1 MTLEHWIFS
10 TLCWACEGSGAS
22 WYKLRYR
29 VSVVRHIPF
38 IVFLHQ
44 KQYIFIHDTILEAI
58 KVGNTQIEVMNLR
71 KKLNELGA
79 LDPETDQSGIEAEFG
94 VSIIVLT
101 YSEIVAINL

>member
-1 MTLEHWIFS
+1 M
-10 TLCWACEGSGAS
+10 
-22 WYKLRYR
+22 
-29 VSVVRHIPF
+29 RHIPF

-94 VSIIVLT
+94 VSTIVVT
-101 YSEIVAINL
+101 CCEIVAINLCAFTLIILLYYQLAETRRLGTS